1 MEGYRR
7 CRWRLLPALLV
18 LFLAACAA
26 SQPSDP
32 ARLGGEGGVYK
43 LGRPYRVGGRWYVPR
58 FDPHYEEVGLA
69 SWYGREFQGRR
80 TANGEIFDPRR
91 LTAAHPTLPLPSLV
105 EVTNLENGRRIRV
118 RVNDRGPFV
127 PGRVID
133 LSEAA
138 AVALGFRERGL
149 ARVRVRFLA
158 LAEAA
163 GTPPRPE
170 TVAAAESGICPTA
183 FGYVVQAGA
192 FRDAARAGR
201 KRERLAGLAPARIV
215 PASVNPTSP
224 LYRVQLGPFATRA
237 QAEAVRARLAKLG
250 VEDAFVYLAR
260 GETGETGSCPNQ
272 RTVAE
277 RERE

>member
-1 MEGYRR
+1 MRP
-7 CRWRLLPALLV
+7 LPALLV

-32 ARLGGEGGVYK
+32 ALLGGEGGVYK

-163 GTPPRPE
+163 GTPPRP
-170 TVAAAESGICPTA
+170 AASSAAGSGICPAA

-215 PASVNPTSP
+215 PAAVGPRAGP
-224 LYRVQLGPFATRA
+224 LYRVQLGPFRTWA
-237 QAEAVRARLAKLG
+237 QAEAVRARLAELG
-250 VEDAFVYLAR
+250 VQDAFVYVAPV
-260 GETGETGSCPNQ
+260 ETGPSGSCPNQ
-272 RTVAE
+272 RTVTE